1 LLSTGA
7 SAAREEACTERE
19 GSVAED
25 DRVPAR
31 IVRRLYVSHFLSTW
45 NSRVFE
51 FGAVLYL
58 ATIFPGTL
66 LPMSVYAFTRGL
78 SAIVFAPAVGQYID
92 SSNRLQVVRVSIVVQ
107 RLVVAGSCVIFF
119 LMARNVYMGPG
130 EHQGMMALLAFFA
143 CLEKL
148 CSIMN
153 LVAVEKDWV
162 AVVAGPY
169 SQEALRII
177 NAQMRRIDLICKLLG
192 PLFIALIDG
201 VSTESAI
208 VVNFGLNLAA
218 IIIEYFAIAKVYHEV
233 PDLQVPKRK
242 SIERTQSQD
251 RLRAEESRLMH
262 NWRHVQNVVKKSGTD
277 FAFYFDHRAF
287 LPSFAGALL
296 YLTVLNFAGQMVTY
310 LLSAG
315 YNSTQ
320 IAIART
326 FSVAFEVLA
335 TWVAPWLMARIGTV
349 RAGLWFSD
357 WQVTTLVTGLVVF
370 WTFFYSQPV
379 ISASGLVIGTIISR
393 VGLRGFD
400 LCVQIIV
407 QEEVEPIHRGAFSS
421 VEAACQNA
429 FELLSYASTMVFA
442 RPAQFKYPTLFS
454 VIAVT
459 LASLCYSLFVR
470 LRRGH
475 LIHPEA
481 LSNCFSTE
489 KGEQR
494 KRARI
499 VEREE
504 AGGDV

>member
-1 LLSTGA
+1 
-7 SAAREEACTERE
+7 
-19 GSVAED
+19 
-25 DRVPAR
+25 
-31 IVRRLYVSHFLSTW
+31 
-45 NSRVFE
+45 
-51 FGAVLYL
+51 
-58 ATIFPGTL
+58 
-66 LPMSVYAFTRGL
+66 M
-78 SAIVFAPAVGQYID
+78 
-92 SSNRLQVVRVSIVVQ
+92 
-107 RLVVAGSCVIFF
+107 
-119 LMARNVYMGPG
+119 
-130 EHQGMMALLAFFA
+130 
-143 CLEKL
+143 
-148 CSIMN
+148 
-153 LVAVEKDWV
+153 
-162 AVVAGPY
+162 VAGPY

-208 VVNFGLNLAA
+208 VVNFGLNLAS

-407 QEEVEPIHRGAFSS
+407 QEVS
-421 VEAACQNA
+421 QNCP
-429 FELLSYASTMVFA
+429 
-442 RPAQFKYPTLFS
+442 PAVKDAKIL
-454 VIAVT
+454 
-459 LASLCYSLFVR
+459 
-470 LRRGH
+470 
-475 LIHPEA
+475 
-481 LSNCFSTE
+481 
-489 KGEQR
+489 
-494 KRARI
+494 
-499 VEREE
+499 
-504 AGGDV
+504 